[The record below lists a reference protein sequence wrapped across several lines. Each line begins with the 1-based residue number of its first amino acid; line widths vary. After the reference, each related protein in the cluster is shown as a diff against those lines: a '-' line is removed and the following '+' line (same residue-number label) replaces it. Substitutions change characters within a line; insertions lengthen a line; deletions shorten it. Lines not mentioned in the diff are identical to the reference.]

1 MMPEQNKQRW
11 KMSGLLVPEVEQY
24 VYDLLPH
31 SDAVLREMEQHAAEH
46 NVPIVGPAVGRMLH
60 LIARIARAHT
70 IFEAGSAIGYS
81 TLWWA
86 LAVGDGGRV
95 IYTDS
100 DPENARRARASFEKA
115 GVEKRIQ
122 IEIGDSLEILKRQS
136 QQFDIVFNDVDK
148 EAYPQVLK
156 LASGKVRKGGVYIV
170 DNTLWS
176 GRVARPL
183 GAGDKST
190 AAIVEH
196 NRELAASKD
205 WFSTLIP
212 LRDGV
217 SVAMRL

>member
-1 MMPEQNKQRW
+1 MSVADTPGW

-24 VYDLLPH
+24 VYDLLPE
-31 SDAVLREMEQHAAEH
+31 SDSVLREMEQYAAEH

-60 LIARIARAHT
+60 LIARIAKAQT
-70 IFEAGSAIGYS
+70 VFEAGSAIGYS

-86 LAVGDGGRV
+86 LAVGQNGSV

-100 DPENARRARASFEKA
+100 DPENARRARVSFEKA
-115 GVEKRIQ
+115 GLEKRIQ
-122 IEIGDSLEILKRQS
+122 IEIGDSREILKRQN

-156 LASGKVRKGGVYIV
+156 LASAKVRKGGLYIV

-176 GRVARPL
+176 GRVARPV
-183 GAGDKST
+183 AASDTAT
-190 AAIVEH
+190 AAIAQH
-196 NRELAASKD
+196 NRDLAESKEWFAS
-205 WFSTLIP
+205 LIP

-217 SVAMRL
+217 SIAMRL

>member
-1 MMPEQNKQRW
+1 MKGEPEDPRW

-24 VYDLLPH
+24 VYHLLPE
-31 SDAVLREMEQHAAEH
+31 SEPVFREMERYATEH
-46 NVPIVGPAVGRMLH
+46 DVPIVGPAVGRLLL
-60 LIARIARAHT
+60 LIARIAGAQSV
-70 IFEAGSAIGYS
+70 FEAGSAIGYS

-86 LAVGDGGRV
+86 LATGENGRV

-122 IEIGDSLEILKRQS
+122 IEIGDSLDILKRQN
-136 QQFDIVFNDVDK
+136 QKFDIVFNDVNK
-148 EAYPQVLK
+148 EVYPQVLK
-156 LASGKVRKGGVYIV
+156 LASAKVRKGGVYIV

-176 GRVARPL
+176 GRVTRPVQ
-183 GAGDKST
+183 ASDTAT
-190 AAIVEH
+190 AAVVRH
-196 NRELAASKD
+196 NRELAESKE
-205 WFSTLIP
+205 WISSVIP

>member
-1 MMPEQNKQRW
+1 MSRAAEPGW

-24 VYDLLPH
+24 IYDLLPE
-31 SDAVLREMEQHAAEH
+31 SDAVLREMERHAAEH

-60 LIARIARAHT
+60 LLARIARAQT
-70 IFEAGSAIGYS
+70 VFEAGSAIGYS

-86 LAVGDGGRV
+86 LGVGDGGRV

-100 DPENARRARASFEKA
+100 DAENARRARASFEQA
-115 GVEKRIQ
+115 GMEKRIQ
-122 IEIGDSLEILKRQS
+122 IEIGDSLDILKRQD

-156 LASGKVRKGGVYIV
+156 LATAKVRKGGLYIA

-176 GRVARPL
+176 GRVARRV
-183 GAGDKST
+183 GESDKAT
-190 AAIVEH
+190 AAMVEH
-196 NRELAASKD
+196 NRELAESKQ
-205 WFSTLIP
+205 WFSALVP